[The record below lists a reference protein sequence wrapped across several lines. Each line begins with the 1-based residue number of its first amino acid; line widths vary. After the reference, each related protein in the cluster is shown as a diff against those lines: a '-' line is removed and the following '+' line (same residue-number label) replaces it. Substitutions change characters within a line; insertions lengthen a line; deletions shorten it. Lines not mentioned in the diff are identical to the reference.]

1 MWAKQ
6 RQSGFTI
13 VELLIVIVVIGIL
26 AAITIVAYGGF
37 QQRASNTQTL
47 TSLSAWIKGMKL
59 YKADI
64 GHWPS
69 GFGYVCLGEGYK
81 YGVTG
86 EDTSGTAQCRQ
97 SGASGFTEKPA
108 FVTALKP
115 YIGNN
120 LPTPAFV
127 TARNTDTEWR
137 RGLSY
142 YYGGGSGTVVYIDAA
157 LSGTMSSCPLVDGI
171 TASQATWNGNTVC
184 GYVIGATTDT

>member
-1 MWAKQ
+1 MRKTK
-6 RQSGFTI
+6 SGFTI
-13 VELLIVIVVIGIL
+13 IELLIVIVVIGIL
-26 AAITIVAYGGF
+26 AAITTVVYSGF
-37 QQRASNTQTL
+37 QQRASNAQTAS
-47 TSLSAWIKGMKL
+47 SLGAWIKGMKL
-59 YKADI
+59 YKAEI

-97 SGASGFTEKPA
+97 SGASGFIEKTA

-120 LPTPAFV
+120 LPTPAFT
-127 TARNTDTEWR
+127 TARSTDTEWR

-142 YYGGGSGTVVYIDAA
+142 YYGGGSGTSVYVDAA
-157 LSGTMSSCPLVDGI
+157 FSGILSACPSVDGI
-171 TASQATWNGNTVC
+171 TPNPGNWNGNTVC
-184 GYVIGATTDT
+184 GYIIGATTDT